1 MNTAD
6 VYKILYLLLGF
17 YAVFVSYWLLA
28 AGLLPAFVQRA
39 SGNYGAHPVKTL
51 LVGLLTFGPIQ
62 LLGWGLAQAP
72 NPAVKIVGTTILLL
86 SLLLA
91 VMGSAG
97 LALRIGE
104 GLKAEIDARSPWRR
118 TLRGALVLGL
128 SFNLPL
134 LGWFVV
140 LPATLVSGFGAFVL
154 NRRARESEP
163 AAEAQPIAAE
173 PPAIPE
179 TR

>member
-6 VYKILYLLLGF
+6 VYKILYILLGF
-17 YAVFVSYWLLA
+17 YAVNVSYWLIA
-28 AGLLPAFVQRA
+28 AGLFPAFVKRA
-39 SGNYGAHPVKTL
+39 SDNYGMHPLKTL
-51 LVGLLTFGPIQ
+51 LIGLLTFGPIQ
-62 LLGWGLAQAP
+62 LLGWGLAKVP
-72 NPAVKIVGTTILLL
+72 NPAVKIVGTIILLL
-86 SLLLA
+86 SLLVA
-91 VMGSAG
+91 FMGSAG

-104 GLKAEIDARSPWRR
+104 GLKAEIDESSPWRR
-118 TLRGALVLGL
+118 VLRGALVLGL

-154 NRRARESEP
+154 SRRARELAPVEQ
-163 AAEAQPIAAE
+163 AQSSAAE
-173 PPAIPE
+173 PSAIPE

>member
-6 VYKILYLLLGF
+6 IYKILYILLGF
-17 YAVFVSYWLLA
+17 YAITVSYWLLA
-28 AGLLPAFVQRA
+28 AGLFPTFVQRA
-39 SGNYGAHPVKTL
+39 SDKYGTHPVKTL

-62 LLGWGLAQAP
+62 LLGWALTSAP
-72 NPAVKIVGTTILLL
+72 NPAVKIVGMTILLL

-91 VMGSAG
+91 YMGSAG
-97 LALRIGE
+97 LAQRIGE
-104 GLKAEIDARSPWRR
+104 GLKAEIDERSPWRR
-118 TLRGALVLGL
+118 ILRGSLVLGL

-140 LPATLVSGFGAFVL
+140 LPLTLISGFGAFFL
-154 NRRARESEP
+154 SRRADVP
-163 AAEAQPIAAE
+163 VVVTQVQAVVAEA
-173 PPAIPE
+173 PAIPE